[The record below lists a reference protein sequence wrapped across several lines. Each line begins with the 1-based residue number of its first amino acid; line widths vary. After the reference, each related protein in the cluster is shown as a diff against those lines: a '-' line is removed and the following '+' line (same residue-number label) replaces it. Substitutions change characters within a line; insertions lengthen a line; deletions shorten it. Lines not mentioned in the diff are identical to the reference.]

1 VFHQKRIAVLAVVC
15 GLATGCGS
23 RLDRQQLQAAN
34 EPFYAV
40 GARGETT
47 TAHGTPAAGPDSAGA
62 VPTTT
67 TDAAPPGSPQ
77 SKVSAPHGGGQAQ
90 PSAEPK
96 ARTEQAPGGGA
107 PDSPQRAGAP
117 TPQTPSV
124 PAPGVSATPSGNRS
138 EILLGSVGTS
148 SGIIGRAVQP
158 TRDGAK
164 AWVADINARGGLAGH
179 PVRVIFGDDG
189 GDPGR
194 ALSLARQMV
203 EQQRVTAFY
212 AFTAATTGQAI
223 YPYIEG
229 KNIPVLSSC
238 DCNNADDDSPMVF
251 NTGPGTTV
259 GLAWAHFLPAIDFYP
274 EKKKLGVLYCS
285 EAPVCPAIFDNIKK
299 VAPQAGYQLV
309 WSGRASMAQPDYTAE
324 IIAARNAGVEVFT
337 SVAEGTTLI
346 RVVRSAKR
354 QSWAPTFVTQFA
366 AADEGVIKAGGSD
379 LEGVL
384 LAQSGPNWMTSPK
397 MADYRA
403 AMDRYVPGGIRGG
416 IGVHPWTAGK
426 VLEHLAPTFLS
437 KATVTTQ
444 DILDGLYSIDGETF
458 GGLLPPTKWP
468 KDRGHWDTNLCMV
481 SSRIKDQ
488 KLETARGDETF
499 TCAPGWKKPN

>member
-1 VFHQKRIAVLAVVC
+1 M
-15 GLATGCGS
+15 
-23 RLDRQQLQAAN
+23 
-34 EPFYAV
+34 
-40 GARGETT
+40 
-47 TAHGTPAAGPDSAGA
+47 
-62 VPTTT
+62 
-67 TDAAPPGSPQ
+67 PQ
-77 SKVSAPHGGGQAQ
+77 P
-90 PSAEPK
+90 
-96 ARTEQAPGGGA
+96 GA
-107 PDSPQRAGAP
+107 P
-117 TPQTPSV
+117 
-124 PAPGVSATPSGNRS
+124 ATPSGNLS
-138 EILLGSVGTS
+138 ELLLGSIGTA

-164 AWVADINARGGLAGH
+164 AWVADINTRGGLAGH

-238 DCNNADDDSPMVF
+238 DCNNADDASPMVF
-251 NTGPGTTV
+251 NTGPGTTF

-274 EKKKLGVLYCS
+274 QKKKLGVMYCS
-285 EAPVCPAIFDNIKK
+285 EAPICPAIYDVIRK
-299 VAPQAGYQLV
+299 VAPQAGYELV
-309 WSGRASMAQPDYTAE
+309 WSAQSSMAQPDYTAE

-354 QSWAPTFVTQFA
+354 QNWAPTFVTQFA
-366 AADEGVIKAGGSD
+366 AADESVIKAGGSD

-403 AMDRYVPGGIRGG
+403 AMARYVPNGISGG

-426 VLEHLAPTFLS
+426 VLEYLAPKFFS
-437 KATVTTQ
+437 KASVTTE
-444 DILDGLYSIDGETF
+444 DILNGLYSIDGETF
-458 GGLLPPTKWP
+458 GGLLPPTKWV
-468 KDRGHWDTNLCMV
+468 KGRGHWDTNLCLV
-481 SSRIKDQ
+481 ASRIKDQ
-488 KLETARGDETF
+488 RLETARGDETF
-499 TCAPGWKKPN
+499 TCAPGWKKPD